1 MADECREIRGRIA
14 RIGVTHRRVAVLS
27 GYDHTAFSRWLAGYR
42 EPPQGFFERIAQT
55 LDVLETAEMAA
66 DEARRKVLQR
76 AGLAS

>member
-1 MADECREIRGRIA
+1 MSDTREIRGRIA

-42 EPPQGFFERIAQT
+42 QPPKAFFEKVTQT
-55 LDVLETAEMAA
+55 LDALETAEMAA